1 MQRAILSTR
10 KRTVAGARSARS
22 RCTAIPKPLSYCN
35 LLSQRS
41 TCRLNVL
48 PEMVSQSQ
56 IIGVRTIVG
65 LVLDVPLKRNA
76 SRQFA
81 VAASL
86 FALSFAELCA
96 GPRAAEAITR
106 LQATEV
112 RTAEKWLAAPSLR
125 LADTAVSYRR
135 VSARALAARRKE
147 EARKFAARIKRR
159 QGRQYARRKAQF
171 KKQQIR
177 LAGQRRE
184 MRLKKAMAKARQ
196 FAAARRHVALNM
208 PRQPAR

>member
-1 MQRAILSTR
+1 M
-10 KRTVAGARSARS
+10 
-22 RCTAIPKPLSYCN
+22 
-35 LLSQRS
+35 
-41 TCRLNVL
+41 
-48 PEMVSQSQ
+48 
-56 IIGVRTIVG
+56 
-65 LVLDVPLKRNA
+65 
-76 SRQFA
+76 
-81 VAASL
+81 
-86 FALSFAELCA
+86 
-96 GPRAAEAITR
+96 
-106 LQATEV
+106 

-208 PRQPAR
+208 PRQPARSKPRNKSPGHRDGAADSVGTAAPLDSGAPQ